1 MTRLDQTSKD
11 IKWTENVGP
20 WTFFNLKIVYYCSI
34 RINMRLKYGYLALER
49 VLFRFFQLYMKNQQK
64 VTLVL
69 YTFLAHSC
77 ARMQAMNEYR
87 EGPNVDG
94 SLWTKICG
102 RKFVDGSLWTE
113 VKVCSPPLPASA
125 Q

>member
-1 MTRLDQTSKD
+1 MHS
-11 IKWTENVGP
+11 
-20 WTFFNLKIVYYCSI
+20 CSV
-34 RINMRLKYGYLALER
+34 KS
-49 VLFRFFQLYMKNQQK
+49 
-64 VTLVL
+64 
-69 YTFLAHSC
+69 FLAHSC

-113 VKVCSPPLPASA
+113 VCGRKFVDGSLWTEVKVCSPPLPASA